1 MHCVMCEADE
11 IGNAIF
17 VSSIARRRQN
27 ETLPRLAHVR
37 RQYLKQVRLGV
48 DTKALASY
56 NASQATGLDTE
67 LVQLLDGVGIK
78 RRMLTVALSL
88 VSMFLFLLGC
98 VVLGARRG
106 GGFKRVW
113 QMPCTTQL
121 DTLKLPLLLP
131 ASVVTEEQGNE
142 TIIE

>member
-37 RQYLKQVRLGV
+37 RQYLKQVRLRV

-67 LVQLLDGVGIK
+67 LV
-78 RRMLTVALSL
+78 
-88 VSMFLFLLGC
+88 
-98 VVLGARRG
+98 
-106 GGFKRVW
+106 
-113 QMPCTTQL
+113 
-121 DTLKLPLLLP
+121 
-131 ASVVTEEQGNE
+131 
-142 TIIE
+142 